1 MPDVVTTIPELRERI
16 ASARREAALAGS
28 ADAPSGRVV
37 LVPTMGA
44 LHDGHLQLVSHA
56 RDLGGIVVVSIFV
69 NPLQFGPGEDLDRYP
84 RTLDADVA
92 RLEGVADIVFAPAPA
107 EIYPNGPTE
116 TRVTAGAVGAL
127 YEGASRPGHF
137 DGMLTVVAKMF
148 NIVAPDVAVFGQKDA
163 QQVHLVGRM
172 VDELN
177 IPVTIAV
184 VDTVREPDGLALSS
198 RNRYLDP
205 AGRAAAVVLSQAL
218 AAAAAA
224 ASSSPDRD
232 SSAAGGSS
240 TVGGSSAAG
249 GSSAVGDLSTTTGR
263 VGDVLAAAR
272 ARIDSEPAVKLD
284 YLVVVD
290 PDSFLAVAED
300 HRGPAVVLVAARV
313 GTTRLIDNE
322 RISIR

>member
-1 MPDVVTTIPELRERI
+1 
-16 ASARREAALAGS
+16 
-28 ADAPSGRVV
+28 
-37 LVPTMGA
+37 MGA

-84 RTLDADVA
+84 RTLEADVA
-92 RLEGVADIVFAPAPA
+92 RLTGLADVVFAPTPA
-107 EIYPNGPTE
+107 EMYPNGPSE
-116 TRVTAGAVGAL
+116 TRVSAGAVGSL

-137 DGMLTVVAKMF
+137 DGMLTVVAKLF

-163 QQVHLVGRM
+163 QQAHLVGRM

-177 IPVTIAV
+177 IPTSIAV
-184 VDTVREPDGLALSS
+184 VDTVREQDGLALSS
-198 RNRYLDP
+198 RNAYLDP

-218 AAAAAA
+218 AAAAEAA
-224 ASSSPDRD
+224 TA
-232 SSAAGGSS
+232 
-240 TVGGSSAAG
+240 
-249 GSSAVGDLSTTTGR
+249 TTGG
-263 VGDVLAAAR
+263 VDAVLAAAR

-300 HRGPAVVLVAARV
+300 HHGPAVVLVAARV

-322 RISIR
+322 RISIH

>member
-92 RLEGVADIVFAPAPA
+92 RLAGVADIVFAPAPA

-224 ASSSPDRD
+224 SAS
-232 SSAAGGSS
+232 
-240 TVGGSSAAG
+240 
-249 GSSAVGDLSTTTGR
+249 GR
-263 VGDVLAAAR
+263 VGEVLAAAR